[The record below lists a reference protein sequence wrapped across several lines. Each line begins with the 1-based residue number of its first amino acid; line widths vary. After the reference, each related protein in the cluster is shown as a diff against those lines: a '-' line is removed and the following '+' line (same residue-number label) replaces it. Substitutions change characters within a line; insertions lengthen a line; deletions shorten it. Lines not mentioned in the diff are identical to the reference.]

1 MEKEELLSKKKSELK
16 KLGESINIDEKKFDK
31 KLLFLTEINKEE
43 YEKEINQ
50 LVNLILDYNYFI
62 KDANQVQNFLI
73 KYRDSLIIA
82 YYFKIIEKKIYKI
95 RSYVA
100 QKHIIFL
107 NNEKLFK
114 MLNKLYLKH
123 VKKITDEIYD
133 YILEKISKKDLLMIH
148 KKECEQKIKL
158 YKEICYLYPILN
170 FFENIHDKY
179 IFDLKEDL
187 TLDFSECIFY

>member
-82 YYFKIIEKKIYKI
+82 YYFKIIEKKI
-95 RSYVA
+95 
-100 QKHIIFL
+100 
-107 NNEKLFK
+107 
-114 MLNKLYLKH
+114 
-123 VKKITDEIYD
+123 
-133 YILEKISKKDLLMIH
+133 
-148 KKECEQKIKL
+148 
-158 YKEICYLYPILN
+158 
-170 FFENIHDKY
+170 
-179 IFDLKEDL
+179 
-187 TLDFSECIFY
+187 

>member
-50 LVNLILDYNYFI
+50 LVNLILDYDYFI

-73 KYRDSLIIA
+73 KYHDSLIIA
-82 YYFKIIEKKIYKI
+82 YYFKIIEKKEYKI

-123 VKKITDEIYD
+123 VKKITDELYMIIFWKKYRKKIY
-133 YILEKISKKDLLMIH
+133 L
-148 KKECEQKIKL
+148 
-158 YKEICYLYPILN
+158 
-170 FFENIHDKY
+170 
-179 IFDLKEDL
+179 
-187 TLDFSECIFY
+187 

>member
-73 KYRDSLIIA
+73 TNSVYFPPFII
-82 YYFKIIEKKIYKI
+82 I
-95 RSYVA
+95 
-100 QKHIIFL
+100 
-107 NNEKLFK
+107 
-114 MLNKLYLKH
+114 LY
-123 VKKITDEIYD
+123 I
-133 YILEKISKKDLLMIH
+133 
-148 KKECEQKIKL
+148 
-158 YKEICYLYPILN
+158 
-170 FFENIHDKY
+170 
-179 IFDLKEDL
+179 
-187 TLDFSECIFY
+187 